1 MERQHSSKVSY
12 VGSTPIRRA
21 INRSSG
27 FGEMDIISVFET
39 DGGSSILSSPANINI
54 TMKNILFLPIDIDI
68 ADVNFTQLDKSIR
81 LTSFN
86 PYWEST
92 KVTIDTLIKNNFDR
106 ILNQLPFT
114 EITVITY
121 KIQQRIVESHVD
133 VYPALGIKEE
143 ELNHIRQNEPAGYRI
158 VLCGAHDSVEVFD
171 GRQWVTALTP
181 SVPCCYLLH
190 STGAKHRVKEDT
202 GRTIIYI
209 RGILDTTKHYELIN
223 RSLEK
228 YKNYTIYFNECE
240 PGLQL
245 L

>member
-1 MERQHSSKVSY
+1 
-12 VGSTPIRRA
+12 
-21 INRSSG
+21 
-27 FGEMDIISVFET
+27 MD
-39 DGGSSILSSPANINI
+39 G
-54 TMKNILFLPIDIDI
+54 
-68 ADVNFTQLDKSIR
+68 VNFTQLDKSIR
-81 LTSFN
+81 LTYLN
-86 PYWEST
+86 PYWDST
-92 KVTIDTLIKNNFDR
+92 AITTDTIIKNNFDK

-114 EITVITY
+114 EITAINY
-121 KIQQRIVESHVD
+121 KIQQRKVESHID
-133 VYPALGIKEE
+133 VYPELGIKQE
-143 ELNHIRQNEPAGYRI
+143 ELDHIQRHEPAGYRI

-171 GRQWVTALTP
+171 SQQWVTALTP

-228 YKNYTIYFNECE
+228 YKNYTIYFNECV
-240 PGLQL
+240 PDSQL